1 MHAPEPRPSL
11 IAIVED
17 DVAVLNSLE
26 FALRAQGYGVC
37 AFEHALDALH
47 SDEILAAD
55 CLLTDYA
62 LPNLDGA
69 ALLHALRSR
78 GLTCPAIFIA
88 SSPSARCRREAQ
100 EANAPLIEKPLLDD
114 NLYDQI
120 RRMTA

>member
-1 MHAPEPRPSL
+1 MHSLEPRLSL

-26 FALRAQGYGVC
+26 FALGAQGYAVC
-37 AFEHALDALH
+37 AFERALDALH
-47 SDEILAAD
+47 SDEILGAD

-62 LPNLDGA
+62 LPDLDGA

-88 SSPSARCRREAQ
+88 SSPTARCRQ
-100 EANAPLIEKPLLDD
+100 EALQAKAPLIEKPLLGE

-120 RRMTA
+120 RSLTA